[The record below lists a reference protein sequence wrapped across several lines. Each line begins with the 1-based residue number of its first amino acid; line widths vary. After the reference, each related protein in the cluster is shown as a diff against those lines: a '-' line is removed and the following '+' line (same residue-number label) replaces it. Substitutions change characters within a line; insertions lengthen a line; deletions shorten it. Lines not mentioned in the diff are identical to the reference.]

1 MDKPNIVFLHVDQM
15 HHDVIAAYGNPHVYT
30 PNMDRLVREG
40 TSFMSSYCSM
50 PQCCPSR
57 ACWYT
62 GRMSK
67 EHGVMANPYPI
78 DPNIPDLGQWL
89 RECGYD
95 CAYTG
100 KWHVTGRDLTG
111 SFDVLHRGHGMG
123 ELQDSDVARTAVAYI
138 QNREDDRPFFLSVG
152 FLNPHDCC
160 FPAMPH
166 GGPAKYGLGAKLKDK
181 LPPLPGN
188 FDYDYAKGGRPNVR
202 NWSLQDWQYYIYVYH
217 RMVEMVDCEIG
228 RVYDTLRRSHYADN
242 TLFIFASDHGD
253 GLAYHSKTSKGFM
266 EEEAY
271 KVPTIVCWP
280 GRVPQGVQDTGN
292 MVSGVDIAATI
303 CDYAGA
309 PPLPKTT
316 IARSWRPLLEGE
328 EVDWREYLVGETSV
342 GRVAVAVR
350 TDRYKS
356 IMNTETTRFYDMQD
370 DPLETRDLSD
380 EPAYADL
387 IRQHRDHFREYL
399 NRIEVFPEPEEGRN
413 QGKRGNLYREY
424 IEWYESVKREV

>member
-1 MDKPNIVFLHVDQM
+1 
-15 HHDVIAAYGNPHVYT
+15 
-30 PNMDRLVREG
+30 
-40 TSFMSSYCSM
+40 
-50 PQCCPSR
+50 
-57 ACWYT
+57 
-62 GRMSK
+62 
-67 EHGVMANPYPI
+67 
-78 DPNIPDLGQWL
+78 
-89 RECGYD
+89 
-95 CAYTG
+95 
-100 KWHVTGRDLTG
+100 
-111 SFDVLHRGHGMG
+111 
-123 ELQDSDVARTAVAYI
+123 
-138 QNREDDRPFFLSVG
+138 
-152 FLNPHDCC
+152 
-160 FPAMPH
+160 
-166 GGPAKYGLGAKLKDK
+166 
-181 LPPLPGN
+181 
-188 FDYDYAKGGRPNVR
+188 
-202 NWSLQDWQYYIYVYH
+202 
-217 RMVEMVDCEIG
+217 
-228 RVYDTLRRSHYADN
+228 
-242 TLFIFASDHGD
+242 
-253 GLAYHSKTSKGFM
+253 M

-280 GRVPQGVQDTGN
+280 GRVPQGVQDTGH